1 MSSSENQSFKD
12 NQQVQGMRLPEYL
25 DWATGNREY
34 EKPLKLP
41 PIQRGFVWKPKQIV
55 DLWDSLLRGMPIGS
69 MMVTKLVGTGCD
81 IKTKIT
87 EEIKNEA
94 IGLLD
99 GQQRTL
105 AMLIGWPFPDPN
117 QHCLWIDLAE
127 EGYKGAP
134 FNIRLTTSAQP
145 FGFDH
150 ISHSKL
156 SKYERKRARERYD
169 EKHKKYLT
177 KPDYELFDLSKEDE
191 SEQPRPWKADG
202 KINFFVRIKDLWQ
215 AFRKNNNSESAF
227 LDEVKSMIKS
237 TRDFSESLADDQ
249 LSNLYKAFVRM
260 ESLEVP
266 LILIPEHI
274 SISKPEISSNDATD
288 PLVLLFER
296 IGRNGAS
303 LSAEDLLFSMI
314 KRQWPGAQ
322 DLVNNIHNKTEVK
335 AFMSA
340 TDYVMTAF
348 RLAVA
353 QYNDCEDK
361 HRIADTPRPN
371 PGDFHRH
378 LGNLLGKEEE
388 KEEEK
393 EKRPLRNY
401 LKEDNPLFRAFKELF
416 ETLSYRKNVGQ
427 EQDIGLPSLMMP
439 HLPRGLIQV
448 LLRWVMLNLSDEQVI
463 KDNRQAIISFTL
475 FWNLNI
481 WHEDKAS
488 KEAFEII
495 IKEDRSGVFPA
506 LKLYEKLIDA
516 SEGEIGFALPLMPH
530 ERLKIILNHG
540 DSALLRSYDEIFNK
554 DSSVAERELYKRFCW
569 WRNKPVLLW
578 LQRAYVHDRF
588 ALSLDKFA
596 GLIDEDTVPYDYDHL
611 CPQKHWGS
619 DWRNIIKK
627 SDENSPVIKAFRDNR
642 SVVGNCVGNLHV
654 LESSLNRS
662 YGDDPLALKIKKGS
676 ESQIKLEKWSYTDSL
691 LYHCD
696 EHKRLWEKVSPC
708 VDGKDGDET
717 NRTWDE
723 MRLQDFQSAVYRR
736 AEGLY
741 RHYFEACKHIMLK

>member
-1 MSSSENQSFKD
+1 MGSNENQLFKD
-12 NQQVQGMRLPEYL
+12 NKQVQGMKLPEYL
-25 DWATGNREY
+25 DWATGNRKY

-81 IKTKIT
+81 LTTKKT
-87 EEIKNEA
+87 EEIEKEA

-105 AMLIGWPFPDPN
+105 AMMIGSPFSDRTEPTPY
-117 QHCLWIDLAE
+117 CLWIDLAE

-134 FNIRLTTSAQP
+134 FKIRLTTSAQP

-156 SKYERKRARERYD
+156 SKYERKRAREKYD

-202 KINFFVRIKDLWQ
+202 KIDFFIRIKDLWR
-215 AFRKNNNSESAF
+215 AFRKNNNEAAF

-237 TRDFSESLADDQ
+237 ARDFSGLLANDQ
-249 LSNLYKAFVRM
+249 LSKLYKAFVCM

-274 SISKPEISSNDATD
+274 SISKPETSPNDVTD

-296 IGRNGAS
+296 IGRSGAS

-322 DLVNNIHNKTEVK
+322 DLVNNIHNKIEVK

-340 TDYVMTAF
+340 TDYVVTAF

-361 HRIADTPRPN
+361 HKIADTPRPN
-371 PGDFHRH
+371 PSDFHRH
-378 LGNLLGKEEE
+378 LNNLLGKEEHE
-388 KEEEK
+388 DK
-393 EKRPLRNY
+393 PLRNY
-401 LKEDNPLFRAFKELF
+401 LKKDDSLINKAFEKLYN
-416 ETLSYRKNVGQ
+416 TLLYRRDSEQ
-427 EQDIGLPSLMMP
+427 EDIGLPSLMMP

-448 LLRWVMLNLSDEQVI
+448 LLRWIMLNSSDEQVI

-475 FWNLNI
+475 FWYLNI

-488 KEAFEII
+488 KEAFGII
-495 IKEDRSGVFPA
+495 TKEDKSGTFPA
-506 LKLYEKLIDA
+506 LKLLEELTA
-516 SEGEIGFALPLMPH
+516 APEGEIGLALPLMSY
-530 ERLKIILNHG
+530 ERLRDILNRG
-540 DSALLRSYDEIFNK
+540 DSTLLRSYDEVFDK
-554 DSSVAERELYKRFCW
+554 KSSFAERELYKRFCW

-588 ALSLDKFA
+588 ASSLDKFA

-642 SVVGNCVGNLHV
+642 SVVGNCIGNLHV

-662 YGDDPLALKIKKGS
+662 YGDDPLALKIKKGFES
-676 ESQIKLEKWSYTDSL
+676 EIELEKWSPEDSL

-696 EHKRLWEKVSPC
+696 EHKRLWEKASPC
-708 VDGKDGDET
+708 VDSKNGDES

-723 MRLQDFQSAVYRR
+723 VRLQNFQSAIYRR

-741 RHYFEACKHIMLK
+741 HQYYEACKHIIK